1 MNYQPD
7 MQTFGDT
14 TEIAPIPLPKLPRRW
29 FKAMGHFRKL
39 VADKEDTSQVFAIT
53 NALNGNDLYRSYN
66 EFVSDPEGRKRF
78 LERRDLVPILDDR
91 ERLRAMPKG
100 SLADAYCD
108 FMDTQGLTAQGL
120 VDEFDT
126 FARDVEDTRPA
137 NFKWYNNR
145 LRDTHDMQH
154 VLTGYSRDALG
165 ETCVLAYAYQQSR
178 GFGIQ
183 FIAYMGAMEVRRWAP
198 KGAPV
203 IGAIREAAARGR
215 ASKAIEYYD
224 LLDLLPRPLE
234 EVRDML
240 DIPPMEKYPGVHA
253 MMQEA
258 GIDPFEAVTGAVAS
272 TAQALNRKAQGKK
285 VQVTSA

>member
-7 MQTFGDT
+7 FDASADITP
-14 TEIAPIPLPKLPRRW
+14 IALPKLPRRW
-29 FKAMGHFRKL
+29 FKALGHFRKL

-53 NALNGNDLYRSYN
+53 NALNGNDLYKSYN
-66 EFVSDPEGRKRF
+66 EFITHPEGRKRF

-126 FARDVEDTRPA
+126 FAKDVKDTRPA

-178 GFGIQ
+178 GLGIQ
-183 FIAYMGAMEVRRWAP
+183 FIAYMGATEVKRYAP

-203 IGAIREAAARGR
+203 FGAIREAARRGKN
-215 ASKAIEYYD
+215 SKAIEYYD

-240 DIPPMEKYPGVHA
+240 GIAPMETYPRVHA
-253 MMQEA
+253 MMAEA
-258 GIDPFEAVTGAVAS
+258 GLDPFAAVTG
-272 TAQALNRKAQGKK
+272 QG
-285 VQVTSA
+285 